1 MTLDPRV
8 LEISSFLSRA
18 IWSIFFK
25 CSMFPRSSPSHWST
39 FRRLFFLRN
48 ALFFPLQ
55 VCAKIL
61 VGQNF
66 FLSRV
71 IVVRCTD
78 TVSYSVW
85 VECIIIILPGLS
97 SKPQHVDILVTV
109 ISLRLGA
116 RHSYLQ
122 QNIVL
127 YQWIYDVLLELS
139 RVSPARYIMLDYYSI
154 PRILSYA
161 LDLNTRFQ

>member
-8 LEISSFLSRA
+8 LKFVSFLSRA
-18 IWSIFFK
+18 IWSIFFL

-39 FRRLFFLRN
+39 FRRLFFFRN
-48 ALFFPLQ
+48 ALFFSLQ

-61 VGQNF
+61 VDQNF
-66 FLSRV
+66 FLSGV
-71 IVVRCTD
+71 IVVRCTS

-127 YQWIYDVLLELS
+127 YQWIYGVLLELS